1 MSVLGLPIRAV
12 LVSSLREAHQRS
24 SLTAVFCFRKQSS
37 PSGHVPSQI
46 ASLGTYVVVKCTL
59 HPAHGAQTQYAE
71 RVRTAE
77 GFRVHASVIA
87 EF

>member
-1 MSVLGLPIRAV
+1 MSVLGLLIRAG
-12 LVSSLREAHQRS
+12 LISRLREAHQRS

-37 PSGHVPSQI
+37 SSGHVSSQI
-46 ASLGTYVVVKCTL
+46 ASLGTYVVKCTL
-59 HPAHGAQTQYAE
+59 HPAHGAQTRYAA
-71 RVRTAE
+71 RAGTTE

>member
-12 LVSSLREAHQRS
+12 LVSGLREAHQRS

-37 PSGHVPSQI
+37 SSGPISSQI
-46 ASLGTYVVVKCTL
+46 ASLGTFVVVTCTL
-59 HPAHGAQTQYAE
+59 HPAHGAQTRHAE
-71 RVRTAE
+71 RVGTAE